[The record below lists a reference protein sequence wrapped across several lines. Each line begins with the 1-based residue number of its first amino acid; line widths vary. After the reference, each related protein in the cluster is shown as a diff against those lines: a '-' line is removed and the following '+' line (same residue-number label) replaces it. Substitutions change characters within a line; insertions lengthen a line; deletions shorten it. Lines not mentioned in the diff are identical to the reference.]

1 MAIDFSNT
9 DFEPEALDEP
19 LVTTSL
25 TREDEGEYSLR
36 PKTLREY
43 IGQEKAKG
51 NLEVFIQAAKMR
63 HEPLDHVLLHLLV
76 EALVEGV
83 APGWLLAAHVHA
95 HALGGGH
102 GLGGCRVQTAA
113 AAHRTPDGGIGLRGQ
128 TLAHDRVGK
137 HHRAKNLF
145 YPGQS
150 ASPFS
155 TENTKED

>member
-63 HEPLDHVLLHLLV
+63 HEPLDQVLLH
-76 EALVEGV
+76 G
-83 APGWLLAAHVHA
+83 PP
-95 HALGGGH
+95 
-102 GLGGCRVQTAA
+102 GLGKMILTRMMS
-113 AAHRTPDGGIGLRGQ
+113 GLILMTVR
-128 TLAHDRVGK
+128 
-137 HHRAKNLF
+137 LF
-145 YPGQS
+145 LTMCGRKCN
-150 ASPFS
+150 AI
-155 TENTKED
+155 

>member
-63 HEPLDHVLLHLLV
+63 REPWTMCSST
-76 EALVEGV
+76 
-83 APGWLLAAHVHA
+83 APRGWARPPSAA
-95 HALGGGH
+95 
-102 GLGGCRVQTAA
+102 
-113 AAHRTPDGGIGLRGQ
+113 
-128 TLAHDRVGK
+128 
-137 HHRAKNLF
+137 
-145 YPGQS
+145 S
-150 ASPFS
+150 SP
-155 TENTKED
+155 TRWG

>member
-9 DFEPEALDEP
+9 EFEAEGLEEP

-63 HEPLDHVLLHLLV
+63 REPLTM
-76 EALVEGV
+76 
-83 APGWLLAAHVHA
+83 
-95 HALGGGH
+95 
-102 GLGGCRVQTAA
+102 CCST
-113 AAHRTPDGGIGLRGQ
+113 AHR
-128 TLAHDRVGK
+128 
-137 HHRAKNLF
+137 
-145 YPGQS
+145 PGQDHPVR
-150 ASPFS
+150 ASSP
-155 TENTKED
+155 TRWG